1 MEEEPPV
8 QQYLRTDSPRLQQP
22 KIKEVSE
29 HPDLQ
34 EETDELKEPE
44 DESDEEADTPQ
55 RIQDSFFGVISDSIT
70 VDPNIDLDA
79 MELQDLLEPNTST
92 TSDLTPP
99 SQIKELE
106 TLEEEVEVEEDIDEL
121 NWD

>member
-1 MEEEPPV
+1 M
-8 QQYLRTDSPRLQQP
+8 TSPN
-22 KIKEVSE
+22 IFKEVSE
-29 HPDLQ
+29 HPDLH

-44 DESDEEADTPQ
+44 DEFDEEADTPQ
-55 RIQDSFFGVISDSIT
+55 HIQDSFFGVSSDSIT
-70 VDPNIDLDA
+70 VDPDIDLDA
-79 MELQDLLEPNTST
+79 MELRDLLEPNTST

-106 TLEEEVEVEEDIDEL
+106 TLEEEVEVEDDEL